1 MSSASAAPR
10 RASARLAGR
19 PAGVP
24 LYLKIAGE
32 LRQRID
38 RGQLRPGQRLP
49 SVRAQA
55 AALGV
60 NRMTVAHAYRALAAD
75 GLVRAAGSG
84 GTRVAAAA
92 APPRPATPLVWSGLG
107 DTLPL
112 VEALEAEP
120 WRERIT
126 FERAIPDPSL
136 TRLEPL
142 QAAIAASL
150 NKEGRALLG
159 SGPAEGHPELR
170 RAVTALL
177 AQRGMTCRPEEVL
190 IVSGV
195 QQGLDLILRAFCEA
209 GQNAVLDDPAY
220 YRSLLLFRHH
230 RLHLLGLPVTA
241 GRAALLEGLLAERP
255 VRLIYTVSTFH
266 NPTGRSETRA
276 ERLRFLEAARQRPAP
291 VVEDDSLWELRYDG
305 EPLPPLAALDPER
318 RVLHLGSFSKIL
330 APGLRLGWIVAP
342 TEALRHLA
350 RVKEIADLRGN
361 LILQAAVARLV
372 LNGGL
377 EEHLQRA
384 RRVYRRRRDV
394 MAEAIERHFPKGAS
408 WQQPQGGLSFWVELP
423 EGCDTR
429 RLLERALERDV
440 SFCPGS
446 LFSVHGG
453 GERSLRLAFG
463 HLEARDIERGIR
475 ILGALAREEAARAGS
490 SSAAARAR
498 AHPAA
503 AADPLF

>member
-1 MSSASAAPR
+1 
-10 RASARLAGR
+10 
-19 PAGVP
+19 VP
-24 LYLKIAGE
+24 LYLRIAGN
-32 LRQRID
+32 LRRRID
-38 RGQLRPGQRLP
+38 SGELRPGQRLP
-49 SVRAQA
+49 SVREQA

-84 GTRVAAAA
+84 GTRVAAPAA
-92 APPRPATPLVWSGLG
+92 RPAAPLVWSGLG

-120 WRERIT
+120 RRGRIT
-126 FERAIPDPSL
+126 FERALPDPSL

-142 QAAIAASL
+142 RDAIAASL
-150 NKEGRALLG
+150 RREGRGLLG

-170 RAVTALL
+170 RAVAALL
-177 AQRGMTCRPEEVL
+177 ARRGLACLPEEVL

-195 QQGLDLILRAFCEA
+195 QQGLDLILRAFCEP
-209 GQNAVLDDPAY
+209 GQSVVLDDPAY

-230 RLHLLGLPVTA
+230 RLHLLGLPVSP
-241 GRAALLEGLLAERP
+241 GRAALLHGLLAERP

-266 NPTGRSETRA
+266 NPTGRSESRA
-276 ERLRFLEAARQRPAP
+276 ERLGFLEAARQRPVP
-291 VVEDDSLWELRYDG
+291 VVEDDSLWELRYEG
-305 EPLPPLAALDPER
+305 EALPPLAAMDPER
-318 RVLHLGSFSKIL
+318 RVLHVGSFSKIL

-342 TEALRHLA
+342 AEALRHLA

-372 LNGGL
+372 LNGEL
-377 EEHLQRA
+377 EEHLRRA
-384 RRVYRRRRDV
+384 RRVYRARRDT
-394 MAEAIERHFPKGAS
+394 MAEALERHFPKGTS
-408 WQQPQGGLSFWVELP
+408 WEPPQGGLSFWVELP
-423 EGCDTR
+423 EGCDAR

-453 GERSLRLAFG
+453 GERGLRLAFG
-463 HLEARDIERGIR
+463 HLRPAAIEHGIR
-475 ILGALAREEAARAGS
+475 ILGALAREEEARAG
-490 SSAAARAR
+490 AAGDAARSRAR
-498 AHPAA
+498 PAA

>member
-1 MSSASAAPR
+1 MPSAVAAPR
-10 RASARLAGR
+10 HTAAHRVGR
-19 PAGVP
+19 HAGVP
-24 LYLKIAGE
+24 LYLQIAGDLRRRIGSGE
-32 LRQRID
+32 LP
-38 RGQLRPGQRLP
+38 PGHRLP
-49 SVRAQA
+49 SVREQA

-60 NRMTVAHAYRALAAD
+60 NRMTVAHAYRSLAAD
-75 GLVRAAGSG
+75 GLVRAAGAG
-84 GTRVAAAA
+84 GTRVATPAS
-92 APPRPATPLVWSGLG
+92 PPRPAAPLVWSGLG

-120 WRERIT
+120 WRDRIT
-126 FERAIPDPSL
+126 FERAIPDPAL

-142 QAAIAASL
+142 QAAISASL
-150 NKEGRALLG
+150 KREGRVLLG
-159 SGPAEGHPELR
+159 TGPAEGHPELR

-177 AQRGMTCRPEEVL
+177 AQRGMTCLPEEVL

-195 QQGLDLILRAFCEA
+195 QQGLDLILRAFCQA
-209 GQNAVLDDPAY
+209 GQSVVLDDPAY

-230 RLHLLGLPVTA
+230 RLHLLGLPVA
-241 GRAALLEGLLAERP
+241 VGRAALLEGLLAERP

-266 NPTGRSETRA
+266 NPTGRSESRA
-276 ERLRFLEAARQRPAP
+276 ERLSFLEAARQRPAP
-291 VVEDDSLWELRYDG
+291 VVEDDSLWELRYEG

-318 RVLHLGSFSKIL
+318 RVLHVGSFSKIL

-342 TEALRHLA
+342 AEALRHLA

-372 LNGGL
+372 LHGGL

-394 MAEAIERHFPKGAS
+394 MAEALERHFPKDAS
-408 WQQPQGGLSFWVELP
+408 WERPQGGLSFWVELP
-423 EGCDTR
+423 EGCDAR

-440 SFCPGS
+440 SFCPGN
-446 LFSVHGG
+446 LFTVHGG

-463 HLEARDIERGIR
+463 HLPERDIERGIR
-475 ILGALAREEAARAGS
+475 ILGALVREEVARSGASAGG
-490 SSAAARAR
+490 ARAR
-498 AHPAA
+498 GRG
-503 AADPLF
+503 ADPLF

>member
-1 MSSASAAPR
+1 
-10 RASARLAGR
+10 L
-19 PAGVP
+19 
-24 LYLKIAGE
+24 
-32 LRQRID
+32 D
-38 RGQLRPGQRLP
+38 
-49 SVRAQA
+49 
-55 AALGV
+55 
-60 NRMTVAHAYRALAAD
+60 
-75 GLVRAAGSG
+75 SG
-84 GTRVAAAA
+84 DT
-92 APPRPATPLVWSGLG
+92 PPLV
-107 DTLPL
+107 D
-112 VEALEAEP
+112 ALEADP

-142 QAAIAASL
+142 QAAIAAVL
-150 NKEGRALLG
+150 KREGRALLG

-170 RAVTALL
+170 LAVAALL
-177 AQRGMTCRPEEVL
+177 AQRGMACRPEEVL

-195 QQGLDLILRAFCEA
+195 QQGLDLILRAFCEP
-209 GQNAVLDDPAY
+209 GQSVILDDPAY

-266 NPTGRSETRA
+266 NPTGRSESRA
-276 ERLRFLEAARQRPAP
+276 GRLSFLEATRLRPAP
-291 VVEDDSLWELRYDG
+291 VVEDDSLWELRYEG

-318 RVLHLGSFSKIL
+318 RVLHVGSFSKIL
-330 APGLRLGWIVAP
+330 APGLRLGWIAAP
-342 TEALRHLA
+342 AEALRHLA

-372 LNGGL
+372 LNGDL

-384 RRVYRRRRDV
+384 RRIYRGRRDA
-394 MAEAIERHFPKGAS
+394 MADALQRHFPKSAS
-408 WQQPQGGLSFWVELP
+408 WERPQGGLSFWVELP
-423 EGCDTR
+423 EGCDAR
-429 RLLERALERDV
+429 RLLDRALDRDV

-463 HLEARDIERGIR
+463 HLQARHIERGIR

-490 SSAAARAR
+490 AAAGVRARAR
-498 AHPAA
+498 PAT